1 MMQRTTS
8 SELAREAIE
17 RRGTGERDE
26 ARKARAEDA
35 TSAFLGG
42 NQRGGEGGG
51 GRESVIE
58 SRGPKGVK
66 ENEHGS
72 GERGRGVVDGDG
84 QRGKAN
90 IISLLHSTK
99 FHGSIAAKERVQ
111 WQVSRASCKGQE
123 KLHSAVIPV
132 TICAAARTIPK
143 PELQDVR
150 NETSPSGL
158 RLAPF

>member
-1 MMQRTTS
+1 MMRRTTS
-8 SELAREAIE
+8 SESAKEAIE
-17 RRGTGERDE
+17 RRGSGERDE

-42 NQRGGEGGG
+42 NQRGRERGG

-72 GERGRGVVDGDG
+72 GRGVADGDG

-90 IISLLHSTK
+90 IISLLHSAK
-99 FHGSIAAKERVQ
+99 FHGGIAAKERVQ
-111 WQVSRASCKGQE
+111 WQGSRASCNEVE
-123 KLHSAVIPV
+123 KLDSAVIPV
-132 TICAAARTIPK
+132 TKCAAPYQSQSFK
-143 PELQDVR
+143 MSEMKHPPQV
-150 NETSPSGL
+150 L
-158 RLAPF
+158 RLA

>member
-1 MMQRTTS
+1 MMRRTTS
-8 SELAREAIE
+8 SESAKEAIE
-17 RRGTGERDE
+17 RRGSGERDE

-42 NQRGGEGGG
+42 NQRGREGGG

-90 IISLLHSTK
+90 IISLLHSAK
-99 FHGSIAAKERVQ
+99 FHGGIAAKERVQ
-111 WQVSRASCKGQE
+111 WQVSWASCKEEG

-132 TICAAARTIPK
+132 TTCTRASRCQK
-143 PELQDVR
+143 
-150 NETSPSGL
+150 
-158 RLAPF
+158 